1 MQSLTRRCSATS
13 RPVKVRVSLCFI
25 HLYMLFFSPNTFI
38 LTFKPSV
45 HFLPLTFIAKAAL
58 SSPFSATY
66 SFLLSEE
73 GRVKICPHQL
83 SLPVKGPSVKTLVL
97 FPCSCVLL
105 LTSHN
110 MDSSNIA
117 KLLNRKNVHSSFP
130 SSV

>member
-1 MQSLTRRCSATS
+1 MRSLTRRCSATS
-13 RPVKVRVSLCFI
+13 RPVKVSVSLCFI
-25 HLYMLFFSPNTFI
+25 HLYMLFFPQT
-38 LTFKPSV
+38 V